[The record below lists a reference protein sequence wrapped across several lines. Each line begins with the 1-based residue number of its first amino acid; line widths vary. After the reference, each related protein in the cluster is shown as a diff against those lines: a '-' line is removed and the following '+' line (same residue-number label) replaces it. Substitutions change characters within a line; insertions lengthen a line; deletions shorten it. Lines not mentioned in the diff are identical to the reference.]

1 MGTVLITGTSV
12 GIGLAAAVEIARRGE
27 RVFASMRDPSRSAEL
42 EAAALAAGVELEII
56 QLDVTNSASVESAV
70 ALVNARA
77 GHIDVVVNNAAF
89 ATQGPIEFTTEEE
102 VQTTL
107 DTNVAGPIRLTR
119 AVLPSMR
126 ARGRGRI
133 VNVSSPAAYPRIG
146 LRLWGIYSASKAALS
161 SLTLELCKELAPL
174 GIEVV
179 LLEAV
184 GGKSRMNAEANK
196 RAATVDPKSSPYA
209 AAEEIFRVHWTPK
222 PGAPTREPSQ
232 TAQYI
237 ADACTMEN
245 PPLRYPAEAH
255 ASWDGFSRLSDEH
268 FLRLAALDPSPEIY
282 EGAHTFWEANSS
294 ARGAEPHD
302 GDA

>member
-1 MGTVLITGTSV
+1 MGTVLFTGTSV
-12 GIGLAAAVEIARRGE
+12 GIGLAAAVETARRGE
-27 RVFASMRDPSRSAEL
+27 RVFASMRDQSRSTEL
-42 EAAALAAGVELEII
+42 EAAASAAGVELEII
-56 QLDVTNSASVESAV
+56 ELDVTNTASVESAV
-70 ALVNARA
+70 EFVNARA

-102 VQTTL
+102 VRTTF
-107 DTNVAGPIRLTR
+107 DTNVAGPIRLIR

-126 ARGRGRI
+126 ARRRGRI

-161 SLTLELCKELAPL
+161 ALTLELCKEVAPL

-184 GGKSRMNAEANK
+184 GGKSRMNAEARE
-196 RAATVDPKSSPYA
+196 RAANVNPKSSPYT

-222 PGAPTREPSQ
+222 PGAPIRDPSQ
-232 TAQYI
+232 TAQFI

-245 PPLRYPAEAH
+245 PPLRYPPEAH
-255 ASWDGFSRLSDEH
+255 ASWDMYNRLSDEA
-268 FLRLAALDPSPEIY
+268 FLRLAALDLSPEIY
-282 EGAHTFWEANSS
+282 EGAYTFWEANSS
-294 ARGAEPHD
+294 AMGAESHD
-302 GDA
+302 GNA